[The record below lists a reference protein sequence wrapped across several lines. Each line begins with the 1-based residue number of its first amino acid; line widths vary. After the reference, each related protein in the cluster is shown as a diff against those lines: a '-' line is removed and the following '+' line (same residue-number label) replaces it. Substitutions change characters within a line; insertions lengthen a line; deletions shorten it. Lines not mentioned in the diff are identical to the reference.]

1 MLKLTEL
8 NQPEMD
14 LIGANRQAEI
24 GMNSQLD
31 SGQIRWMLEGND
43 IMLRFTANLLRGDLD
58 GEGKIVRKIIGY
70 NVYTQED
77 GSKVEYP
84 IYMPPLMNDTGIS
97 DFTTMLYP
105 YLSKNMWLSDFDKF
119 EVAQLVDG
127 TLEAVLDTL
136 LDNNVIYEIEEQ
148 NLDIIYDICF
158 KYIYPAAKRAE
169 GGGDKNFFSTINKS
183 IEHKI
188 TKIEDPNQPAKGG
201 MFSFLK
207 RSN

>member
-1 MLKLTEL
+1 MTEV

-43 IMLRFTANLLRGDLD
+43 IMQRFMANLLRAEINA
-58 GEGKIVRKIIGY
+58 EGKIVRKIIGY
-70 NVYTQED
+70 QVVTTEEGTKQ
-77 GSKVEYP
+77 EYP
-84 IYMPPLMNDTGIS
+84 VFMSPLMNDVGIS

-119 EVAQLVDG
+119 EVAQLVDE

-136 LDNNVIYEIEEQ
+136 LDNNTLYEIEEQ
-148 NLDIIYDICF
+148 NLNIIYEICF
-158 KYIYPAAKRAE
+158 KYVYPAAKRAE
-169 GGGDKNFFSTINKS
+169 GGGDKIFFSTINKS

-188 TKIEDPNQPAKGG
+188 TKIEDPNAPQKGG

-207 RSN
+207 RN

>member
-1 MLKLTEL
+1 MTEL
-8 NQPEMD
+8 NMPEMD

-31 SGQIRWMLEGND
+31 SGQIRWMLEGSD
-43 IMLRFTANLLRGDLD
+43 IMLRFTANLLRGDVD
-58 GEGKIVRKIIGY
+58 SEGKIVRKIIGY
-70 NVYTQED
+70 NVVTLED
-77 GSKVEYP
+77 GTKEQYP
-84 IYMPPLMNDTGIS
+84 VFIKPLMNDIGIS

-136 LDNNVIYEIEEQ
+136 LDNNYVYEIEEQ

-169 GGGDKNFFSTINKS
+169 GGGDKTFFSTINKS

-188 TKIEDPNQPAKGG
+188 TKIEDPNQPGKAG